1 MSMKK
6 LFFLFAFLVGLG
18 ISSSV
23 YAQLVK
29 EVTLTSSNTLAS
41 ELGTDVGKVTT
52 LKVNGPL
59 GAEDFQTMKEQ
70 MNMLQVLDV
79 GMRVYGKNS
88 KVFRER
94 HSKIS

>member
-29 EVTLTSSNTLAS
+29 EVTLTSTNTLAS
-41 ELGTDVGKVTT
+41 ELGSGCGQGNE
-52 LKVNGPL
+52 L
-59 GAEDFQTMKEQ
+59 E
-70 MNMLQVLDV
+70 
-79 GMRVYGKNS
+79 S
-88 KVFRER
+88 KWPTE
-94 HSKIS
+94 SGGL

>member
-29 EVTLTSSNTLAS
+29 EVTLTSANTLAS
-41 ELGTDVGKVTT
+41 ELGADGGT
-52 LKVNGPL
+52 
-59 GAEDFQTMKEQ
+59 
-70 MNMLQVLDV
+70 
-79 GMRVYGKNS
+79 R
-88 KVFRER
+88 
-94 HSKIS
+94 

>member
-29 EVTLTSSNTLAS
+29 EVTLTSTNTLAARS
-41 ELGTDVGKVTT
+41 GCGQGNEL
-52 LKVNGPL
+52 
-59 GAEDFQTMKEQ
+59 E
-70 MNMLQVLDV
+70 
-79 GMRVYGKNS
+79 S
-88 KVFRER
+88 KWPTE
-94 HSKIS
+94 SGGL

>member
-59 GAEDFQTMKEQ
+59 GAEAPS
-70 MNMLQVLDV
+70 V
-79 GMRVYGKNS
+79 GYEWGDGVTES
-88 KVFRER
+88 WTLE
-94 HSKIS
+94 

>member
-29 EVTLTSSNTLAS
+29 EVTQYAGIRARSGCGQGN
-41 ELGTDVGKVTT
+41 EL
-52 LKVNGPL
+52 
-59 GAEDFQTMKEQ
+59 E
-70 MNMLQVLDV
+70 
-79 GMRVYGKNS
+79 S
-88 KVFRER
+88 KWATE
-94 HSKIS
+94 SGGL

>member
-29 EVTLTSSNTLAS
+29 EGNTDLGQYAGIRARYGCGEGYDLESKWPAGSGGLSDDEEADGDASSVGY
-41 ELGTDVGKVTT
+41 EWGDGT
-52 LKVNGPL
+52 
-59 GAEDFQTMKEQ
+59 AED
-70 MNMLQVLDV
+70 
-79 GMRVYGKNS
+79 
-88 KVFRER
+88 
-94 HSKIS
+94 

>member
-29 EVTLTSSNTLAS
+29 EVTLTSSNTLAYDLES
-41 ELGTDVGKVTT
+41 KWPAGSGGLSDDEGADEYAPSVGYEWGDGVTESWT
-52 LKVNGPL
+52 L
-59 GAEDFQTMKEQ
+59 E
-70 MNMLQVLDV
+70 
-79 GMRVYGKNS
+79 
-88 KVFRER
+88 
-94 HSKIS
+94 

>member
-29 EVTLTSSNTLAS
+29 EVTLTSANTLAS
-41 ELGTDVGKVTT
+41 ELGADVGQGNE
-52 LKVNGPL
+52 L
-59 GAEDFQTMKEQ
+59 E
-70 MNMLQVLDV
+70 
-79 GMRVYGKNS
+79 S
-88 KVFRER
+88 KWATE
-94 HSKIS
+94 SGGL

>member
-52 LKVNGPL
+52 LNE
-59 GAEDFQTMKEQ
+59 GADEYAPS
-70 MNMLQVLDV
+70 V
-79 GMRVYGKNS
+79 GYEWGDGVTES
-88 KVFRER
+88 WTLE
-94 HSKIS
+94 